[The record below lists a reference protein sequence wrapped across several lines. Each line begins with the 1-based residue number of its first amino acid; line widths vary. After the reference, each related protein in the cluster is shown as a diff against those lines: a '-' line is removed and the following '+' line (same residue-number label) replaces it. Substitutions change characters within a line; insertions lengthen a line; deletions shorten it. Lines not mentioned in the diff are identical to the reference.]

1 MTGPEILTVGET
13 MILLYA
19 EDMTA
24 PLRLGGRLCLD
35 FAGAD
40 SNFAIAMSRLGY
52 RSGWISRLGDEPLGE
67 LVLNAIAAEGV
78 DVSRVIK
85 DPTRNT
91 GLYMK
96 HHTADGTTRIQY
108 YRRGSAASNLHP
120 EDLDPEYF
128 SDARLVHLN
137 GMTFALSESCAS
149 TMGRALELGLNTG
162 AMVSLDLN
170 LRLQLWSLEAARR
183 ALGSVIPRLAALF
196 GTEEEFL
203 VYFGVSDIDEA
214 IRAATQHGPQI
225 VVAKMGP
232 DGAVAYVNGRRYAH
246 AGYRSPVVVDFVGAG
261 DGFNA
266 GFLASYLRGLPPEEC
281 LRRANLVGA
290 SAVATPGD
298 FQGYPS
304 LQNMERFLESWP
316 ERSSAGD

>member
-19 EDMTA
+19 EDTTA
-24 PLRLGGRLCLD
+24 PLRLGDRLCLD

-52 RSGWISRLGDEPLGE
+52 RSAWISRLGDEPLGE
-67 LVLNAIAAEGV
+67 LVLNAIAREGV
-78 DVSRVIK
+78 DVSRVVR
-85 DPTRNT
+85 DPTHTT

-96 HHTADGTTRIQY
+96 HHIAAGITRIEY

-128 SDARLVHLN
+128 RDARLVHLN
-137 GMTFALSESCAS
+137 GMTFALSDSCAG
-149 TMGRALELGLNTG
+149 TMRRALELALKAG

-170 LRLQLWSLEAARR
+170 LRLQLWSLESARG
-183 ALGSVIPRLAALF
+183 ALGSVIPQLAALF

-214 IRAATQHGPQI
+214 LRAAVRLGPRI

-232 DGAVAYVNGRRYAH
+232 DGAVAYVNGRRFAH
-246 AGYRSPVVVDFVGAG
+246 AGYRSPVVIDLVGAG

-266 GFLASYLRGLPPEEC
+266 GFLASYLRGLPPDEC

-298 FQGYPS
+298 FQGYPT
-304 LQNMERFLESWP
+304 LENMERFLESWP
-316 ERSSAGD
+316 ERTSVLD